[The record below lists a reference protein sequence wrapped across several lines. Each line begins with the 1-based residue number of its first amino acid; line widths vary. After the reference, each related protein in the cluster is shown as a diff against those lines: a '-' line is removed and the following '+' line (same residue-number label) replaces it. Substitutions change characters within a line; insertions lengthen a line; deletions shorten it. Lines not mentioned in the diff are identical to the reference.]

1 MELHNPAHRDSI
13 PGPRFR
19 PRVDRPANTQF
30 PESAEETGG
39 FNAGEKDKVFI
50 AVGKSVERAV
60 NLLQWTLKRFGGK
73 HICLLHVHQPSPL
86 IPTLLGK
93 LPASQ
98 ANSRVLSA
106 YRKDEKEQLK
116 KLLENY
122 SNFPRKFK
130 VHISIVTIE
139 ANQVH
144 KGIVQLVKRH
154 GIRNLVMG
162 AIPENCMSMKKSSS
176 KSSYAAKYVPCFC
189 DIWFVDK
196 GKLVWT
202 REASEEPCLSTP
214 ASQAAVTAKSSRSNS
229 LPHRNSDSLVHP
241 DNLRS
246 NSCLTITFAAS
257 STQLTESIV
266 AQTDVSLSPRLSS
279 FSNLSS
285 PRFTNGSK
293 CASSEM
299 RLYLDSYSKDED
311 ENLYRQLGEASME
324 AKASKNEA
332 LAESLK
338 RQKLEL
344 EAMEAINKIKD
355 LESARVHEVKLREKA
370 EEALRAT
377 VQEREKLIK
386 EKEEAMEELQRT
398 TRNVT
403 LLNGCVQE
411 ANCKH
416 DEVAGKLKLIQASI
430 MTLREEKQRIRRQKL
445 EAVRWLER
453 WRSRGQAG
461 ATTCNGFIGI
471 VEDLPELAEFS
482 LADVQTATCN
492 FSESFKIGK
501 GGHGCVYKGEMLG
514 RTVAIK
520 KLYPHNMQGQSE
532 FQQEAQVLSKLQ
544 HPHLVTLLGVCP
556 EAWSLVYEYV
566 PNGSLQDRLFRKTSV
581 SPLTWK
587 IRARIV
593 AEISSALCFLHS
605 AKPEKIVHGDLKPE
619 NILLDSELSCKICDF
634 GISRLVTEDNLYC
647 PSFRCSTEPK
657 GAFPYS
663 DPEFQR
669 IGVPTPKSDI
679 YAFGL
684 IILQMLTR
692 RPPVGLASEV
702 RKAISSGKL
711 ALILDKSAG
720 EWPMF
725 VARRLVDLG
734 LQCCESYG
742 RDRPDLK
749 PSLVRELGQLHVT
762 EERPVPSFFLCPILQ
777 EIMHD
782 PQVAA
787 DGFTYEGEAL
797 RGWLENGRETS
808 PMTNLKLSH
817 LHLTPNHAIRQAI
830 QNWLCKA

>member
-1 MELHNPAHRDSI
+1 MELLNPPHRDPI
-13 PGPRFR
+13 PGPSFR

-50 AVGKSVERAV
+50 AVGKSVEKAV

-130 VHISIVTIE
+130 VHISIFTIE

-144 KGIVQLVKRH
+144 KGIVELVKGH

-162 AIPENCMSMKKSSS
+162 AIPENCMRMKKSSS

-196 GKLVWT
+196 GKLVWM
-202 REASEEPCLSTP
+202 REASEKPCLSTP
-214 ASQAAVTAKSSRSNS
+214 VGQAAVTAKSSRSNS

-241 DNLRS
+241 DDLRS
-246 NSCLTITFAAS
+246 NSCLSITFAAS
-257 STQLTESIV
+257 STRLTESIV

-279 FSNLSS
+279 FSNLSIPS
-285 PRFTNGSK
+285 FTNGSER
-293 CASSEM
+293 ASSEM
-299 RLYLDSYSKDED
+299 RLSLDSYSKDED
-311 ENLYRQLGEASME
+311 ENLYRQLGEACME

-332 LAESLK
+332 LVESLK
-338 RQKLEL
+338 CQKLES

-355 LESARVHEVKLREKA
+355 LKSAHVHEVKLREKA
-370 EEALRAT
+370 EESLRAT
-377 VQEREKLIK
+377 VREREKLIK

-398 TRNVT
+398 TRNIT
-403 LLNGCVQE
+403 LLNDCVQE

-430 MTLREEKQRIRRQKL
+430 VTLREEKQRIRRQKL

-532 FQQEAQVLSKLQ
+532 FQQEVSLFSFSIRTRNYRNLCAFEN
-544 HPHLVTLLGVCP
+544 TL
-556 EAWSLVYEYV
+556 Y
-566 PNGSLQDRLFRKTSV
+566 
-581 SPLTWK
+581 
-587 IRARIV
+587 
-593 AEISSALCFLHS
+593 
-605 AKPEKIVHGDLKPE
+605 
-619 NILLDSELSCKICDF
+619 
-634 GISRLVTEDNLYC
+634 
-647 PSFRCSTEPK
+647 
-657 GAFPYS
+657 
-663 DPEFQR
+663 
-669 IGVPTPKSDI
+669 
-679 YAFGL
+679 
-684 IILQMLTR
+684 
-692 RPPVGLASEV
+692 
-702 RKAISSGKL
+702 
-711 ALILDKSAG
+711 
-720 EWPMF
+720 
-725 VARRLVDLG
+725 
-734 LQCCESYG
+734 
-742 RDRPDLK
+742 
-749 PSLVRELGQLHVT
+749 
-762 EERPVPSFFLCPILQ
+762 
-777 EIMHD
+777 
-782 PQVAA
+782 
-787 DGFTYEGEAL
+787 
-797 RGWLENGRETS
+797 
-808 PMTNLKLSH
+808 
-817 LHLTPNHAIRQAI
+817 
-830 QNWLCKA
+830 